1 MKLSEDVGD
10 DKREIENQT
19 KQMVQVLLGSA
30 NVSGDVMFVLEELSN
45 QGLLSNN
52 ELQTFQNIMVTKR
65 NSNLLILFLY
75 LSILLTAT
83 SSKSLRLSKSSSDN
97 SFPSQCSF

>member
-1 MKLSEDVGD
+1 MLGMT
-10 DKREIENQT
+10 KREIENQT

-52 ELQTFQNIMVTKR
+52 ELQTFQNIMVTKKG
-65 NSNLLILFLY
+65 I
-75 LSILLTAT
+75 AT
-83 SSKSLRLSKSSSDN
+83 
-97 SFPSQCSF
+97 C

>member
-1 MKLSEDVGD
+1 MT
-10 DKREIENQT
+10 KREIENQT

-52 ELQTFQNIMVTKR
+52 ELQNFQNIMITKKG
-65 NSNLLILFLY
+65 I
-75 LSILLTAT
+75 AT
-83 SSKSLRLSKSSSDN
+83 
-97 SFPSQCSF
+97 C

>member
-1 MKLSEDVGD
+1 MT
-10 DKREIENQT
+10 KREIENQT

-52 ELQTFQNIMVTKR
+52 ELQTFQNIMVTKKG
-65 NSNLLILFLY
+65 I
-75 LSILLTAT
+75 AT
-83 SSKSLRLSKSSSDN
+83 
-97 SFPSQCSF
+97 C

>member
-52 ELQTFQNIMVTKR
+52 ELQTFQNIMVTK
-65 NSNLLILFLY
+65 
-75 LSILLTAT
+75 
-83 SSKSLRLSKSSSDN
+83 KE
-97 SFPSQCSF
+97 